1 MTSIELS
8 TSVGDA
14 AIRKGLRLRDDLS
27 VPGWTFWELRT
38 LNRHRV
44 VGLLHEYRTFADV
57 RDLEAEVRAAI
68 TRNFKRAWWRGLAYG
83 VVAEVEP
90 LAWKPDDLE
99 PLIDIYEN
107 RKGVFQWLVLAAP
120 DGRSAIGAHTW
131 ESVFLS
137 PVYRD
142 VLAALKARGYQ
153 VATAVKGK
161 GGLWKFLTGVSELQG
176 VTFPE
181 FRDPP

>member
-1 MTSIELS
+1 
-8 TSVGDA
+8 
-14 AIRKGLRLRDDLS
+14 
-27 VPGWTFWELRT
+27 
-38 LNRHRV
+38 
-44 VGLLHEYRTFADV
+44 
-57 RDLEAEVRAAI
+57 
-68 TRNFKRAWWRGLAYG
+68 
-83 VVAEVEP
+83 
-90 LAWKPDDLE
+90 
-99 PLIDIYEN
+99 
-107 RKGVFQWLVLAAP
+107 VFQWLVLAAP

-142 VLAALKARGYQ
+142 VLAALTARGYQ

>member
-1 MTSIELS
+1 MNAVDLAAV
-8 TSVGDA
+8 VGDA
-14 AIRKGLRLRDDLS
+14 AVRTGLRLRDDLR

-44 VGLLHEYRTFADV
+44 FGLLDEYRPFADV
-57 RDLEAEVRAAI
+57 RDLEAEVRAAVSDS
-68 TRNFKRAWWRGLAYG
+68 FKRAWWRGLAYG

-90 LAWKPDDLE
+90 LAWKPDELE
-99 PLIDIYEN
+99 PVIDIFEN
-107 RKGVFQWLVLAAP
+107 RKGVVQWLVLVAP

-137 PVYRD
+137 PVYRE
-142 VLAALKARGYQ
+142 VLAALTASGYQ
-153 VATAVKGK
+153 VTKAVKGK
-161 GGLWKFLTGVSELQG
+161 GGLWKLLTGVSELKG
-176 VTFPE
+176 VSFPE